1 MTAPLWAGL
10 VLLAIGAAVILGLR
24 LPPERRLAA
33 AVLALAAGLAALRAF
48 ALAVPVAVVGLGLWR
63 RAGPIPTPGGRSEV
77 ETAGLRMTLDHGTGV
92 MDGEVTGGRFGGRWL
107 SELSS
112 EDLQALVAEFEASGD
127 DDSLSLL
134 LAYLDRRGGA
144 REAGGA
150 AGEAP
155 RPPDPPGMSEAE
167 AYRILGLDP
176 GASVEEVRAAYRRL
190 IRRVHPDLGGSSA
203 LAALLNAAKDLLD
216 PG

>member
-112 EDLQALVAEFEASGD
+112 EDLQALVAEFEARATMTACRCSSPISTGV
-127 DDSLSLL
+127 
-134 LAYLDRRGGA
+134 AEHGRPAVAPARRRGH
-144 REAGGA
+144 R
-150 AGEAP
+150 
-155 RPPDPPGMSEAE
+155 
-167 AYRILGLDP
+167 
-176 GASVEEVRAAYRRL
+176 
-190 IRRVHPDLGGSSA
+190 IRRG
-203 LAALLNAAKDLLD
+203 
-216 PG
+216 

>member
-150 AGEAP
+150 PA
-155 RPPDPPGMSEAE
+155 
-167 AYRILGLDP
+167 
-176 GASVEEVRAAYRRL
+176 RRRGRR
-190 IRRVHPDLGGSSA
+190 IRRG
-203 LAALLNAAKDLLD
+203 
-216 PG
+216 